1 MRSRVYL
8 FWAVVAASLA
18 FVELLAARLPTK
30 EDSRLQPIFNSNR
43 VWNAIATTND
53 GRAFVAFPGVE
64 GPGGAQV
71 EELTP
76 DGQGKAYPDL
86 AWNSW
91 TAGHGLDNVFV
102 HVNALRVGPDGA
114 LWIVDAGAPGFGQPA
129 VAGAARI
136 FRFDLT
142 TNKLTRIYP
151 LTPAVT
157 AQSYIDDIRFNG
169 RTAYITDAG
178 TPALIVLDLDSGQ
191 VRRVLDNDASTTNKR
206 PMYADGKLLRTPD
219 GKPLHVHADQLEV
232 SPDGHYLYF
241 QPASGPLAR
250 IETQYLDD
258 PKLAAA
264 DLAKHV
270 QKNWVETPTT
280 GGTAIDANG
289 TIYLSDANQ
298 RRILTIS
305 PEGKVVPL
313 IADPRLIWVDAMWID
328 RDGNLWM
335 PAAQLNLTPGLN
347 GGRQKVRYPVNI
359 YKLQIGVGP
368 PANDH
373 P

>member
-18 FVELLAARLPTK
+18 IVQLLAARLPTK
-30 EDSRLQPIFNSNR
+30 QDSRLQPVFQSNR
-43 VWNAIATTND
+43 IWNAVARTNG
-53 GRAFVAFPGVE
+53 GRTFVGFADVE
-64 GPGGAQV
+64 GPGAEV
-71 EELTP
+71 EELAP

-91 TAGHGLDNVFV
+91 TPGHALDKAFV
-102 HVNALRVGPDGA
+102 HVSALRIGPDGA
-114 LWIVDAGAPGFGQPA
+114 LWIVDAGAQGLGKPPI
-129 VAGAARI
+129 AGAARI
-136 FRFDLT
+136 FRFDLA
-142 TNKLTRIYP
+142 TNALTRVYS
-151 LTPAVT
+151 LAPAV
-157 AQSYIDDIRFNG
+157 APQSFIDDIRFNG
-169 RTAYITDAG
+169 HMAYITDAG
-178 TPALIVLDLDSGQ
+178 APALIVLDLDSGQ
-191 VRRVLDNDASTTNKR
+191 ARRVLDNDASTTGKR

-219 GKPLHVHADQLEV
+219 RKPLHVHADQLEV
-232 SPDGHYLYF
+232 SPDGRTLYF

-250 IETQYLDD
+250 IETRYLDD
-258 PKLAAA
+258 PKLPPAE
-264 DLAKHV
+264 LARHV
-270 QKNWVETPTT
+270 QKDWVETPTT

-305 PEGKVVPL
+305 PQRKITTL
-313 IADPRLIWVDAMWID
+313 ITDPRLIWVHSMWID
-328 RDGNLWM
+328 RDGNLWI
-335 PAAQLNLTPGLN
+335 PATQLNLTAGFA
-347 GGRQKVRYPVNI
+347 GGRQKVGYPVFI